1 MTSSKAHGAHSSMNE
16 SVTGSRVMTRPGLLS
31 EPLAQPEQVPPG
43 GRARLRGA
51 VWLWLPTLT
60 MMLATLI
67 SHADRNT
74 LALLAPTILR
84 ETRLSA
90 EQYGLVISVFSLAY
104 VIGNLIWGQVLDRV
118 GVLWAMATAVAL
130 WSAASAS
137 HAFASG
143 FIGFAM
149 ARCLLGFAEGAT
161 FPGAVRTVVQ
171 TLPASSRSRGIAVAY
186 SGGSLGALA
195 TPLLVTPIAAHW
207 GWRGAFWA
215 TGVVGAV
222 WLLAWLLQGRRPE
235 LSAPPLP
242 QPAGEEGRGLRWTD
256 RRLWGCLCLYSTGV
270 LPVAF
275 ILYAAPLYLSQ
286 RLQMSQTELGWVLWI
301 PPLGLEAGF
310 FFWGWA
316 TDRYTA
322 HGGSLPAVRR
332 LFTALAVLSLP
343 LAFTAQLGSKELVLG
358 ELFLA
363 MFIGGGFIVATLA
376 YATSVF
382 PSANSGLVAGLA
394 SASWSMLVAVAMP
407 FFGRMFDQG
416 RYTTAFAA
424 TAGAPL
430 FGFLAWWVLSSWGSA
445 RRGDGRLPID

>member
-1 MTSSKAHGAHSSMNE
+1 
-16 SVTGSRVMTRPGLLS
+16 
-31 EPLAQPEQVPPG
+31 
-43 GRARLRGA
+43 
-51 VWLWLPTLT
+51 

-67 SHADRNT
+67 SYADRIT

-84 ETRLSA
+84 ETQLSA
-90 EQYGLVISVFSLAY
+90 EQYGLIVSVFSIAY

-118 GVLWAMATAVAL
+118 GVLWAMAAAVAL

-143 FIGFAM
+143 FIGFAA

-186 SGGSLGALA
+186 SSGALGTLA
-195 TPLLVTPIAAHW
+195 TPLVVIPVAAHW

-235 LSAPPLP
+235 LSAPPRP
-242 QPAGEEGRGLRWTD
+242 PPPGEKTGRGLRWTD
-256 RRLWGCLCLYSTGV
+256 RRLWSFLCIYSTGA

-275 ILYAAPLYLSQ
+275 VLCAALLYLAQ
-286 RLQMSQTELGWVLWI
+286 RLEMSQTDLGWVLWI
-301 PPLGLEAGF
+301 PPPGLEAGS

-316 TDRYTA
+316 TDRFTA

-332 LFTALAVLSLP
+332 LFAALAVLSLP
-343 LAFTAQLGSKELVLG
+343 LAFTAPFGSSGLVLG
-358 ELFLA
+358 ALFLA
-363 MFIGGGFIVATLA
+363 RFTGGGFIIATLA
-376 YATSVF
+376 YATSAF
-382 PSANSGLVAGLA
+382 PTASSGLVAGLA

-424 TAGAPL
+424 AAGAPVL
-430 FGFLAWWVLSSWGSA
+430 GFLAWWVLSSWSSPPRERCSIHKRKGFCS
-445 RRGDGRLPID
+445 